1 MMKKQY
7 KVSQR
12 GKKKYAGPLG
22 VTDKKIR
29 VLLSG
34 LVPRIQGDS
43 GQSPVGQLESKI

>member
-7 KVSQR
+7 KVSQW
-12 GKKKYAGPLG
+12 KKKYTGPLG